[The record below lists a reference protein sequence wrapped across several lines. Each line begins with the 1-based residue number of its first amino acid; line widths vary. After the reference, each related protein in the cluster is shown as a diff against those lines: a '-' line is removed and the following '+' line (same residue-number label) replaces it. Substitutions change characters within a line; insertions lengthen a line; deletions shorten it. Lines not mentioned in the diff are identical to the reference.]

1 MSWSETGWIRC
12 RTTYSFTN
20 RRARSSTSISR
31 LRHLSGWL
39 FLSKSYF
46 HVYRFSNLLNIV
58 EMKGRSGWIFSSKKT
73 KQTKLDWRGGRGRS
87 LLQSPQTDV
96 QCTECESNGCLAVW
110 FPLLWFTI
118 KFANDSRFKRF
129 SIQTILDSIN
139 SIISIQMCVNNSEIT
154 ASKQNTV
161 SDSFLTWYFF

>member
-1 MSWSETGWIRC
+1 MSWSETGLIRW

-20 RRARSSTSISR
+20 RRARRSTSISR

-46 HVYRFSNLLNIV
+46 HVYRFSNLLNVV
-58 EMKGRSGWIFSSKKT
+58 EIKGRSWWIFSSKKT
-73 KQTKLDWRGGRGRS
+73 KQTDLFLLVSPCLEAGLERGRGRS

-110 FPLLWFTI
+110 FRLLWFTI
-118 KFANDSRFKRF
+118 KFAIDSLDSSDFPFKRF
-129 SIQTILDSIN
+129 LIQSFRSFRFKWFTIQKLLQCIV
-139 SIISIQMCVNNSEIT
+139 C
-154 ASKQNTV
+154 
-161 SDSFLTWYFF
+161 